1 MPNHAKIKKVAL
13 LERLL
18 SEGYFTSKE
27 EATPYLL
34 SGEVYVGSQQVTS
47 AAAKED
53 PLLPLTVHGRD
64 MPYISK
70 GGLKLA
76 GAIRDFGINVQN
88 RVCIDAGACTGGF
101 TDCFVKH
108 GAALVYAVE
117 VGFGQ
122 LAGSLRQNPRVV
134 NLEKTNISDE
144 KLLHLDPVPDLASV
158 DLSYLSLC
166 KGIPAFAQV
175 MHGHGELL
183 CLVKPLFETEDM
195 EARRTGRL
203 SPDHYLPTLLHLIQ
217 QLNAQ
222 PGTCVRQVTYSPVT
236 GNNGTHEFF
245 LHVVLGSPTPP
256 PNLDAACQRAVEQ
269 VLALVPYHKR

>member
-1 MPNHAKIKKVAL
+1 MPASTKIKKVTL

-27 EATPYLL
+27 EAAPYLL
-34 SGEVYVGSQQVTS
+34 SGEVYVGSQRITS
-47 AAAKED
+47 AAAKVD
-53 PLLPLTVHGRD
+53 PLLPLTVRGRD

-76 GAIRDFGINVQN
+76 GAIRDFGIDVKE

-101 TDCFVKH
+101 TDCFIKH
-108 GAALVYAVE
+108 GAALVYAVD

-144 KLLHLDPVPDLASV
+144 KLLHLDPVPNLASV
-158 DLSYLSLC
+158 DLSYLSLR
-166 KGIPAFAQV
+166 KGVPAFAQV
-175 MHGHGELL
+175 MHRQGELL
-183 CLVKPLFETEDM
+183 CLVKPLFETEEM
-195 EARRTGRL
+195 EARRTGIL
-203 SPDHYLPTLLHLIQ
+203 APVHYLPTLTQLIRD
-217 QLNAQ
+217 LNAQ
-222 PGTCVRQVTYSPVT
+222 PGTSVQQVTYSPVT

-245 LHVVLGSPTPP
+245 LHVVLGSHQAPP
-256 PNLDAACQRAVEQ
+256 DLEAACAQAVEQ

>member
-1 MPNHAKIKKVAL
+1 M
-13 LERLL
+13 
-18 SEGYFTSKE
+18 
-27 EATPYLL
+27 
-34 SGEVYVGSQQVTS
+34 
-47 AAAKED
+47 
-53 PLLPLTVHGRD
+53 
-64 MPYISK
+64 
-70 GGLKLA
+70 
-76 GAIRDFGINVQN
+76 
-88 RVCIDAGACTGGF
+88 
-101 TDCFVKH
+101 
-108 GAALVYAVE
+108 
-117 VGFGQ
+117 
-122 LAGSLRQNPRVV
+122 
-134 NLEKTNISDE
+134 
-144 KLLHLDPVPDLASV
+144 HLDPVPDLASV

-166 KGIPAFAQV
+166 KGVPAFAQV